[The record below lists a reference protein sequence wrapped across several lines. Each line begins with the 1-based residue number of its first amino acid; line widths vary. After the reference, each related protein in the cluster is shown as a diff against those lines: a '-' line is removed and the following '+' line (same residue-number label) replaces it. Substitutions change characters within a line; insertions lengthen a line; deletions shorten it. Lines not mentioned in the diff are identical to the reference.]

1 MPPISLLYPPTSK
14 LNLAEPQS
22 AHQNADQAFCSVGG
36 LAAMPLTAAELE
48 TIRDECLADDVEIPA
63 EAVAWIEEEAV
74 AFFES
79 GGTELPRKPGLQGAE
94 VLAYYEVR
102 KPTVNSSS
110 SAFLMD
116 ALHSALHLEGEPA
129 DRGGSSAEPE
139 PGGLG
144 LGDSP
149 LASTPV
155 AEDGEKLLRSLG
167 LAAKWPAF
175 KADGLVSVERMLRA
189 LEHDPKGLDKQLALM
204 SVKRGQRK
212 LLVGA
217 LRQSAGAAAG
227 SPGGAGANGD
237 GYVTEDES
245 DFDFDEYA
253 GSGVT

>member
-1 MPPISLLYPPTSK
+1 MRY
-14 LNLAEPQS
+14 APQACAS
-22 AHQNADQAFCSVGG
+22 DARGSVDDRALSSVDG

-129 DRGGSSAEPE
+129 DHGGSSAKPE
-139 PGGLG
+139 PGGFG
-144 LGDSP
+144 LGDDSL

-175 KADGLVSVERMLRA
+175 KADGLVSVERMQRA
-189 LEHDPKGLDKQLALM
+189 LEHDPRGLDKQLALM